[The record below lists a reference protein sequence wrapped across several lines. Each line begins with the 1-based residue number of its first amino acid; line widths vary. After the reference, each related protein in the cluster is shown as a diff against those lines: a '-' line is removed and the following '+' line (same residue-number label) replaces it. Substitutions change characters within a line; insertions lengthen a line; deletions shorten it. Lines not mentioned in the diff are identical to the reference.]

1 MVHCRKNEDKSN
13 KDKSDLQ
20 RRLIMKKPPSVLL
33 MSAIIAGILTPVIMT
48 GCAVGPNYHRP
59 AVQTPMTYR
68 DLRGDTQAQA
78 QAASF
83 ADLHWW
89 QVFQDPQLQELIR
102 TALKENYDLQLAT
115 ERITAAR
122 AQVAI
127 TRSRLFPQVHGDANF
142 NGGKDGST
150 QSKFNFLGL
159 TADAAFQLDLFGRLR
174 RATEASRAE
183 LLATQDAKNT
193 VTLTLVSDVAS
204 DYFQLLDLDLQL
216 QITRDTV
223 KTQEE
228 SVKLTRLR
236 LDHGVATKL
245 DVLQAQQV
253 LDSANAQ
260 IPDLER
266 QIGQE
271 EDAISIL
278 LGHYPDGVP
287 RGRPLAEQP
296 LPPDVPPGMPSSLL
310 ERRPDVR
317 QVEQDLVAANA
328 EIGVARAA
336 FFPQISLTGSG
347 GGTFGRSSLFSGLM
361 SSQTGIWSY
370 GAQVSQPI
378 FTGGTLRGNLK
389 LAESQHRQELVAYQ
403 QVIQLAFRDVSDA
416 LIGYQKLHEVRVAQE
431 TTVKDLQDTVDTSL
445 VRYRGGI
452 TTYLEVLDGQ
462 RSLFTAELALA
473 QARGNEYQSLVQLY
487 KALGGG
493 WQ

>member
-1 MVHCRKNEDKSN
+1 MVMKNLTSLLLL
-13 KDKSDLQ
+13 SAVLGG
-20 RRLIMKKPPSVLL
+20 ISASVL
-33 MSAIIAGILTPVIMT
+33 MT
-48 GCAVGPNYHRP
+48 GCKVGPNYQRP
-59 AVQTPMTYR
+59 AVQTPGVYR
-68 DLRGDTQAQA
+68 DLTESPQAQA
-78 QAASF
+78 QVASF
-83 ADLHWW
+83 ADLPWW

-127 TRSRLFPQVHGDANF
+127 TRSNLFPQVQGDANF
-142 NGGKDGST
+142 SGGKDPST

-174 RATEASRAE
+174 RATEASRAS
-183 LLATQDAKNT
+183 LLATEDARNT
-193 VTLTLVSDVAS
+193 VILTLVSDVAS
-204 DYFQLLDLDLQL
+204 NYFQLLDLDLQL
-216 QITRDTV
+216 RITQDTV
-223 KTQEE
+223 KAQTE

-245 DVLQAQQV
+245 DVLQALQV
-253 LDSANAQ
+253 LDTANAE

-278 LGHYPDGVP
+278 LGHYPESVR
-287 RGRPLAEQP
+287 RGRPLVEQS
-296 LPPDVPPGMPSSLL
+296 LPPEVPPGMPSSLL
-310 ERRPDVR
+310 ERRPDIR
-317 QVEQDLVAANA
+317 QVEQDLIAANA

-347 GGTFGRSSLFSGLM
+347 GGAFGRSTLFSGLM

-378 FTGGTLRGNLK
+378 FTGGALRGNLK
-389 LAESQHRQELVAYQ
+389 LAESQHRQELIAYQ

-431 TTVKDLQDTVDTSL
+431 TTVKDLQDSVSTSL

-462 RSLFTAELALA
+462 RSLFSAEIVLA

>member
-1 MVHCRKNEDKSN
+1 MLAPRTCAIFAAISASTVMV
-13 KDKSDLQ
+13 
-20 RRLIMKKPPSVLL
+20 
-33 MSAIIAGILTPVIMT
+33 
-48 GCAVGPNYHRP
+48 GCMVGPNYHRP
-59 AVQTPMTYR
+59 AVATPGVYR
-68 DLRGDTQAQA
+68 DLSDNPQAQV
-78 QAASF
+78 QATSF

-115 ERITAAR
+115 ERISAAR
-122 AQVAI
+122 AQVTI
-127 TRSRLFPQVHGDANF
+127 TRSSLFPQVQANSNF
-142 NGGKDGST
+142 SGGKDPTSQAT
-150 QSKFNFLGL
+150 YNILAL

-174 RATEASRAE
+174 RATEASRAQ
-183 LLATQDAKNT
+183 LLATEDARDT
-193 VTLTLVSDVAS
+193 VILTLVSDVAS
-204 DYFQLLDLDLQL
+204 DYFTLLELYLEL

-223 KTQEE
+223 KTQED

-245 DVLQAQQV
+245 DVLQSQQV
-253 LDSANAQ
+253 LDTANAAV
-260 IPDLER
+260 PDLER

-278 LGHYPDGVP
+278 LGHYPESVR

-296 LPPDVPPGMPSSLL
+296 LPPEVPPGMPSTLL
-310 ERRPDVR
+310 ERRPDIR
-317 QVEQDLVAANA
+317 QVEQNLIAANA

-347 GGTFGRSSLFSGLM
+347 GGAFGRSTLLTGLM

-378 FTGGTLRGNLK
+378 FTGGALRGNLR
-389 LAESQHRQELVAYQ
+389 LAESQQRQELIAYK
-403 QVIQLAFRDVSDA
+403 QVIQLSFRDVSDA
-416 LIGYQKLHEVRVAQE
+416 LIGYQKLHQVRVAQE
-431 TTVKDLQDTVDTSL
+431 VTVKDLQDSVDTSL
-445 VRYRGGI
+445 RRYRGGI

-462 RSLFTAELALA
+462 RSLFTAELTLA

>member
-1 MVHCRKNEDKSN
+1 MVMKN
-13 KDKSDLQ
+13 LAA
-20 RRLIMKKPPSVLL
+20 LLL
-33 MSAIIAGILTPVIMT
+33 MSAISVLILMT
-48 GCAVGPNYHRP
+48 GCMVGPNYHRP
-59 AVQTPMTYR
+59 VVATPGVYR
-68 DLRGDTQAQA
+68 DLGDNPQAQA
-78 QAASF
+78 QAASL
-83 ADLHWW
+83 ADLPWW

-115 ERITAAR
+115 ERISAAR

-127 TRSRLFPQVHGDANF
+127 TRSNLFPQVRGNANF
-142 NGGKDGST
+142 SGGKDPNT
-150 QSKFNFLGL
+150 QSKANILAL

-174 RATEASRAE
+174 RATEASRAQ
-183 LLATQDAKNT
+183 LLATQDARQT

-216 QITRDTV
+216 GITQDTV

-253 LDSANAQ
+253 LDIANAA

-266 QIGQE
+266 QIAQE

-278 LGHYPDGVP
+278 LGRYPESVR
-287 RGRPLAEQP
+287 RGQPLAEQP
-296 LPPDVPPGMPSSLL
+296 LPPEVPPGMPSTLL
-310 ERRPDVR
+310 ERRPDIR
-317 QVEQDLVAANA
+317 QVEQDLITSNA

-347 GGTFGRSSLFSGLM
+347 GGAFGRSSLFSGLM

-378 FTGGTLRGNLK
+378 FTGGALRGNLR
-389 LAESQHRQELVAYQ
+389 LAESQHREELIAYK

-416 LIGYQKLHEVRVAQE
+416 LIGYQKLHQVRVAQE
-431 TTVKDLQDTVDTSL
+431 TTVKDLQDTVGTSL

-462 RSLFTAELALA
+462 RSLFNAELALA
-473 QARGNEYQSLVQLY
+473 QARGSEYQSLVQLY